1 VNVNI
6 GGTATTTP
14 SKSSASNLT
23 MKKFYHH
30 GVASSSSSTT
40 TTTRNT
46 IGNDATQQFSSSSRN
61 DDDDDDEEEVD
72 PSIEYLTS
80 LGHKDARLQEGM
92 KDALKGVFGNNI
104 AVSHLKSLGEEGLK
118 ALAKTVQQQ
127 LALTNNDG
135 DELSVHVDVPH
146 HNFSFDLNVKE
157 GENFMQC
164 AKEGNGR
171 ELLGEYL
178 ECVCG
183 GTMSCA
189 TCHIILDVD
198 SYAKLDPPI
207 DAECD
212 MLDLAFEPTET
223 SRLGCQVVMTKELGN
238 RLVVTIP
245 SGMNNFWS

>member
-1 VNVNI
+1 
-6 GGTATTTP
+6 
-14 SKSSASNLT
+14 

-30 GVASSSSSTT
+30 GVASSPSPSSSSSTT

-46 IGNDATQQFSSSSRN
+46 SGNDATQQFSSSSRN

-118 ALAKTVQQQ
+118 ALANSVQQQ

-157 GENFMQC
+157 GENFMQS

-189 TCHIILDVD
+189 TCHIILDAD

>member
-1 VNVNI
+1 MN
-6 GGTATTTP
+6 
-14 SKSSASNLT
+14 KL
-23 MKKFYHH
+23 YHH
-30 GVASSSSSTT
+30 GVPSTSSASTT
-40 TTTRNT
+40 TITRNT
-46 IGNDATQQFSSSSRN
+46 IGSNATQRFSSSSTHN
-61 DDDDDDEEEVD
+61 DDDDDDEDEVD
-72 PSIEYLTS
+72 PSTEYLNS
-80 LGHKDARLQEGM
+80 LGYKGVRLQEGM